1 MSGGCRG
8 AVHIRDAVFDKVAG
22 AMELIVSNIDQ
33 SMYVYVHVRAYC
45 VAGWV
50 VWFYTKGILQQCHTH
65 RARTRHFTH
74 IFC

>member
-45 VAGWV
+45 CCRVGGLVLYEGYLATMP
-50 VWFYTKGILQQCHTH
+50 Y
-65 RARTRHFTH
+65 A
-74 IFC
+74 

>member
-8 AVHIRDAVFDKVAG
+8 AVHIRDAVFDRVAG

-45 VAGWV
+45 CCRVGGGWSG
-50 VWFYTKGILQQCHTH
+50 FI
-65 RARTRHFTH
+65 
-74 IFC
+74 